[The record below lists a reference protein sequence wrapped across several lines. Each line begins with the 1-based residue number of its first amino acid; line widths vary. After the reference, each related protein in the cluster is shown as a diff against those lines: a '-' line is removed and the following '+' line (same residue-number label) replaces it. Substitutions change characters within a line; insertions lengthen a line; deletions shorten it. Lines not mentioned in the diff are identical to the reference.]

1 MIIFHNAGEDD
12 FRDVFRSV
20 LDILHMWE
28 DLGMALGL
36 KMAELSVI
44 EEDKSTSKARMKAVL
59 LAWLQ
64 GRGLDPSWQTLCNAL
79 RDELV
84 DRTDLA
90 DKIEHK
96 KITV

>member
-1 MIIFHNAGEDD
+1 MHIIFIGEDD

-20 LDILHMWE
+20 LDILQLWE

-36 KMAELSVI
+36 KVAELSVI

-64 GRGLDPSWQTLCNAL
+64 GRGLDPSWQTLCKAL
-79 RDELV
+79 RDKLV
-84 DRTDLA
+84 GQPNLA
-90 DKIEHK
+90 DDIEK
-96 KITV
+96 DYPL